1 VSKFK
6 SLLLAAGLSGVLLT
20 GGVMV
25 ANQEGLVL
33 GTYVDPVGI
42 ATACFGRTGAGVELG
57 QTFTEQQCLAM
68 LAEDLDLFNRQLM
81 QLINTPISASEHAA
95 YLSFTYN
102 VGAKNFAKSTLRKK
116 LNAGDRVG
124 ACNEL
129 SRWVYAKS
137 KKLAGLINRREAE
150 RKLCLQELS
159 HVSTN

>member
-1 VSKFK
+1 MSKFK

-42 ATACFGRTGAGVELG
+42 ATACFGRTGAGIKPG

-68 LAEDLDLFNRQLM
+68 LAEDLDVFNQQLM
-81 QLINTPISASEHAA
+81 QLVETPISNSEHAA
-95 YLSFTYN
+95 YLSFIYN
-102 VGAKNFAKSTLRKK
+102 VGGKNFAKSTLRKK

-129 SRWVYAKS
+129 SRWVYAKG